1 MTRDSFWN
9 LIARSGPRGRDDKHE
24 QSKELQRLLEDLP
37 AKEIIAFHN
46 HLLKVM
52 REAYRADLWD
62 VIYIVDGGCSDDG
75 FDYFRSW
82 LVLQGKETFYCVL
95 ANPRLIANYAR
106 RGFALTDQSLGSAV
120 LRAYEAKAGSIG
132 IPYDGPRGPGKLKG
146 KLLDDEGR
154 RKKYPVLWKRFIEDD

>member
-1 MTRDSFWN
+1 MKRDGFWN
-9 LIARSGPRGRDDKHE
+9 LMAQSGPRGRDDKQE
-24 QSKELQRLLEDLP
+24 QSKELQRLLEELP
-37 AKEIIAFHN
+37 TKEIIAFHN

-62 VIYIVDGGCSDDG
+62 VIYSVDGGCSNDG
-75 FDYFRSW
+75 FHYFRSW
-82 LVLQGKETFYCVL
+82 LVLQGKESFYRVL

-106 RGFALTDQSLGSAV
+106 KGFDLTDQSLDSAV
-120 LRAYEAKAGSIG
+120 LRAYEAKTGSID
-132 IPYDGPRGPGKLKG
+132 IPYHGPLGPGKLKG